1 MSKEKNN
8 ATQMQM
14 LNSLLGRQQEP
25 LEVVREAVDALAEIK
40 HENEK
45 IQETIALRQETFGK
59 LTDLSLA
66 AAQLI
71 GAIDS
76 GVPEV
81 ETSSL
86 QCLSKLDKSTT
97 IVPNKP
103 EDEADASPQIGSK
116 ILNQILVMVAEF
128 SQQPNLNLISS
139 VQFEQKLN
147 KVFEF
152 AEKKSIIPT
161 VKNNESWKAL
171 TQSHLLLY
179 QKLNSINEQE
189 DAGETPDAE
198 Q

>member
-66 AAQLI
+66 ATQLI
-71 GAIDS
+71 GA
-76 GVPEV
+76 
-81 ETSSL
+81 
-86 QCLSKLDKSTT
+86 TT